1 MIFDQRAQMISMKI
15 LLAEDDPNLGSIIQ
29 EYLEAKGYQTH
40 LAHNGEEAVRL
51 FLKDKWNLCIFD
63 VMMPVMDG
71 FTLAREIRNQN
82 KDLPI
87 IFLTAKAMKEDAIEG
102 FKAGGDDYITK
113 PFSMEEL
120 LMRIRAIL
128 KRTEKSPEEAPT
140 YDYAI
145 GQYSFNPTLQQL
157 TRGEVSQKLTSREV
171 DLLKLLCKNMNQT
184 LERNFALRA
193 IWSDDNYFN
202 ARSMDVY
209 IARLRKYLANDP
221 NIEILNVHG
230 KGFKLVDR
238 SMVH

>member
-1 MIFDQRAQMISMKI
+1 MKI

-40 LAHNGEEAVRL
+40 LSHNGEDAFRM
-51 FLKDKWNLCIFD
+51 FLKEKWNLCIFD

-71 FTLAREIRNQN
+71 FTLAKEIRNYN

-102 FKAGGDDYITK
+102 FKSGGDDYITK

-120 LMRIRAIL
+120 LMRIKAIL
-128 KRTEKSPEEAPT
+128 KRTEKSTEDAPVQ
-140 YDYAI
+140 DYTI

-157 TRGEVSQKLTSREV
+157 SRGDEMQKLTSREV
-171 DLLKLLCKNMNQT
+171 DLLRLLCKNMNQT

-209 IARLRKYLANDP
+209 IARLRKYLAGDP
-221 NIEILNVHG
+221 NIEIINVHG

-238 SMVH
+238 SLVQ